1 MSSNN
6 MDASCHTT
14 LTLYRVKWPWLD
26 ISCSRDQDQ
35 TNVASVGVL
44 GICGRVGGS
53 CMVLNRPYIISHTTR
68 PAHYSPLLFT
78 IFAFGLVEEEERQQ
92 RTSHWGHSIT
102 QLCPVCFLNIYA
114 TSDLAK
120 SYATLAHFS
129 WFMLTYYNNPVLIGF
144 HKTWNVEANRIL
156 LTILNRKAADVSR
169 WVLSF
174 LRP

>member
-1 MSSNN
+1 MTRHILLARSRPNECCKRGRTWYLWQGRRKLYGFEQALYNIPHYQACSLQSFTVYNLCIWFGWRGRKAAKDEPLGSFYN
-6 MDASCHTT
+6 TT
-14 LTLYRVKWPWLD
+14 LP
-26 ISCSRDQDQ
+26 S
-35 TNVASVGVL
+35 
-44 GICGRVGGS
+44 
-53 CMVLNRPYIISHTTR
+53 
-68 PAHYSPLLFT
+68 LF
-78 IFAFGLVEEEERQQ
+78 FK
-92 RTSHWGHSIT
+92 
-102 QLCPVCFLNIYA
+102 YA

-129 WFMLTYYNNPVLIGF
+129 WFMLTYYNHPVLIGF

>member
-6 MDASCHTT
+6 MDASCHT
-14 LTLYRVKWPWLD
+14 TLYRVKWPWLD

-53 CMVLNRPYIISHTTR
+53 SMVLSIISRTTFTVYNLCISFDWIGR
-68 PAHYSPLLFT
+68 KAARDEPFYNTILPSLF
-78 IFAFGLVEEEERQQ
+78 FE
-92 RTSHWGHSIT
+92 
-102 QLCPVCFLNIYA
+102 NA

-120 SYATLAHFS
+120 SYATLAHFN

-144 HKTWNVEANRIL
+144 HKTWNVEGTDGKQNSA
-156 LTILNRKAADVSR
+156 LNSGKKNS
-169 WVLSF
+169 WCQSLSSFF
-174 LRP
+174 LETLD

>member
-6 MDASCHTT
+6 MDASCHT
-14 LTLYRVKWPWLD
+14 TLYRVKWPWLD

-53 CMVLNRPYIISHTTR
+53 SMVLSIISRTTFTVYNLCISFDWIGR
-68 PAHYSPLLFT
+68 KAARDEPFYNTILPSLF
-78 IFAFGLVEEEERQQ
+78 FE
-92 RTSHWGHSIT
+92 
-102 QLCPVCFLNIYA
+102 NA

-120 SYATLAHFS
+120 SYATLADLCS
-129 WFMLTYYNNPVLIGF
+129 YTIIIPVLIGF
-144 HKTWNVEANRIL
+144 HKTLNVEILMANRIL
-156 LTILNRKAADVSR
+156 KKKAADVGR
-169 WVLSF
+169 WILSF